1 MIRLNDTHMNVS
13 WELLTLIQ
21 ARGHV
26 TNYTVSYQPTG
37 SVEVETKVVP
47 GDQNS
52 VVIGG
57 LDPYEAYSV
66 QVWAN
71 TTAGRGNTSE
81 TLTIEAVLS
90 QKGNSEQV
98 LPHTQPCHTAVNIK
112 LGGGGWGWG
121 VGGGGVEV

>member
-1 MIRLNDTHMNVS
+1 MIWLNNTHMNVS
-13 WELLTLIQ
+13 WELLTPIQ

-37 SVEVETKVVP
+37 SIELETKVVH

-71 TTAGRGNTSE
+71 TAAGGGNTSE

-98 LPHTQPCHTAVNIK
+98 LSSLILSLWAIRIK
-112 LGGGGWGWG
+112 
-121 VGGGGVEV
+121 

>member
-26 TNYTVSYQPTG
+26 TNYTISYQPTG
-37 SVEVETKVVP
+37 TVELETKVVVP

-57 LDPYEAYSV
+57 LDPYQAYSV

-71 TTAGRGNTSE
+71 TTAGIGNTSE
-81 TLTIEAVLS
+81 TLTIEATLS
-90 QKGNSEQV
+90 QKGNSELSSLILSHVILQS
-98 LPHTQPCHTAVNIK
+98 I
-112 LGGGGWGWG
+112 
-121 VGGGGVEV
+121 

>member
-1 MIRLNDTHMNVS
+1 MNVS
-13 WELLTLIQ
+13 WELLTLTQ

-26 TNYTVSYQPTG
+26 TNYSVSYQPTG
-37 SVEVETKVVP
+37 SVEVETETVVP

-71 TTAGRGNTSE
+71 TAAGRGNTSE
-81 TLTIEAVLS
+81 TATIDAVLS
-90 QKGNSEQV
+90 QKGNSELSGLILSLVILQ
-98 LPHTQPCHTAVNIK
+98 AI
-112 LGGGGWGWG
+112 
-121 VGGGGVEV
+121 